1 VIGASAS
8 EWRVRRTR
16 ALIGAAAILATIAVA
31 ITVAPAS
38 ASAATAVQCGY
49 GTGGT
54 QASTLCWLDM
64 SAYSFAQ
71 SSSAAG
77 QPMTVSLPG
86 GYTISFTVTTRANGG
101 RPFSSLNPVPFPTWP
116 GAYIGNHAYTATPG
130 KPALYQTTN
139 SGGDLITLTNIAVT
153 DSTGAPINGYGF
165 VVADAESTDTSEST
179 TYGSNVPLKQISTST
194 PQFPYCGAGLTG
206 VGTTSVTCTGGQ
218 TGTSGDGAIVLQ
230 ADTPTQI
237 SAAMLGGGLQAV
249 SFAIVTSKLTV
260 NKVVVGRVKATD
272 SFNLAASSPEGT
284 AIGSATTGSG
294 NSASTGS
301 LTVLPRTDGS
311 AYTLSEAPTPG
322 SGTLMSDY
330 SQSWSCTN
338 AATGSTTPLPSG
350 SGSSVQVAPAP
361 GDDITCTVTNT
372 QLPADLSLTATP
384 ASSTVQSGD
393 DDTYKLVVGNA
404 GPSSATN
411 AVVSFKLPPG
421 ATFVSAGPNCTF
433 AAGTVTCTAASVA
446 AGGSTSFSVVVKVGG
461 TAPAT
466 LAAPGSVTSATPDS
480 NPANNTAD
488 PVIMVTPTA
497 DLSLTKSA
505 SPVPG
510 VPGTNETFTLKA
522 HNAGP
527 DQAQN
532 LKVSDPLPAG
542 LSYQSASAGCAFAGG
557 TVTCTAPSLA
567 AGDSQTFT
575 VVGRLDSSLT
585 VGVVNTATVASS
597 TTDPNPNNNSA
608 IASAPLGPE
617 ADLSITKT
625 ASTPSLVA
633 GGQVTY
639 TLTVEDNGPSD
650 ASGVTVSD
658 PVPAGQAVV
667 SATPSQGSCSIA
679 AGVVCALGT
688 LANGGSAQVLVVA
701 NVKANAD
708 GQFKNTASV
717 TSGQPDPAAGNNTAA
732 TGVAVT
738 PPVVPPGTPP
748 SAAPPSQPASDLAI
762 VKRASLKTAYPG
774 QRIRYTLRVSNAG
787 PDAAPDV
794 KLTDTPALGLKV
806 VSIHA
811 GRGTCQTGTPIRCSL
826 GRIGAG
832 AHTSI
837 VIVAEVQSAG
847 RELNAA
853 SVTTAGA
860 DRRAE
865 NNLSDAKTI
874 IRPILV
880 LRKTASGRSVRLG
893 HDVHYRLTVGNPT
906 SIAVGHVTVCDSLPT
921 ALVFV
926 AAHPMARLSVGRYC
940 FSVHSLGA
948 HGSRSFTL
956 IANAAPGHSGRV
968 VNRATATAPGARS
981 AKASATVKLISPP
994 PTVCVVGSARSQR
1007 DAAGGHRPIAHAAC

>member
-86 GYTISFTVTTRANGG
+86 GYTISFTVTTRATGG

-179 TYGSNVPLKQISTST
+179 TYGSNVPLKQISAST

-249 SFAIVTSKLTV
+249 SFAIVTSKLTL

-372 QLPADLSLTATP
+372 QLPADLSLSATP
-384 ASSTVQSGD
+384 ASDTAQSGD

-411 AVVSFKLPPG
+411 AVVSFQLPPG

-433 AAGTVTCTAASVA
+433 SGDTVTCTAASIA
-446 AGGSTSFSVVVKVGG
+446 SGGSASFSVVVTLSGPAG
-461 TAPAT
+461 PLSAPA
-466 LAAPGSVTSATPDS
+466 SVTSSTPDS
-480 NPANNTAD
+480 NPANNTATA
-488 PVIMVTPTA
+488 VVTLTPTA

-505 SPVPG
+505 APTPAVPG
-510 VPGTNETFTLKA
+510 SDETFTLVA
-522 HNAGP
+522 SNAGP
-527 DQAQN
+527 DAARDV
-532 LKVSDPLPAG
+532 KVSDALPTG
-542 LSYQSASAGCAFAGG
+542 LTYESASDGCSFAGG
-557 TVTCTAPSLA
+557 TVTCSAAALA

-575 VVGRLDSSLT
+575 VVARVGSSLT
-585 VGVVNTATVASS
+585 VGVVNTATVGSS
-597 TTDPNPNNNSA
+597 TVDPDPNNNSA
-608 IASAPLGPE
+608 TASAPLGPP
-617 ADLSITKT
+617 ADLAITDT
-625 ASTPSLVA
+625 TSTSSLAA

-639 TLTVEDNGPSD
+639 VLTVDNDGPND
-650 ASGVTVSD
+650 ATGVTVSD
-658 PVPAGQAVV
+658 PLPTGETIV
-667 SATPSQGSCSIA
+667 SVTPSQGTCSTA
-679 AGVVCALGT
+679 AGVVCTLGT
-688 LANGGSAQVLVVA
+688 LPAGGSAQVLVTV
-701 NVKANAD
+701 NVKPNVA
-708 GQFKNTASV
+708 GVLKNVATV
-717 TSGQPDPAAGNNTAA
+717 TSAQPDPKPGNDAGAST
-732 TGVAVT
+732 VHVT
-738 PPVVPPGTPP
+738 RPVVAPGTPP
-748 SAAPPSQPASDLAI
+748 SAAPRSQPRSDLAI

-865 NNLSDAKTI
+865 NNLSDAKTS

-880 LRKTASGRSVRLG
+880 LQKTASVRSVRLG
-893 HDVHYRLTVGNPT
+893 HDVNYRLTVGNPT

-1007 DAAGGHRPIAHAAC
+1007 DAAGGRRPIAHAAC